1 MNKTSKKQKGHKKR
15 PDKIKNKNSG
25 KIEKPEHPPPDTALV
40 KFDPL
45 QRYLAEISKYKL
57 LTREQEIELGKR
69 VREEGDTEAAYVLL
83 TANLRLVVKIAL
95 EFQRVWMQN
104 LLDLIQEGN
113 IGLMQAVK
121 KFDPY
126 KNVKFSY
133 YASFWIKAYIL
144 KFIMD
149 NWRLVKIG
157 TTQGQRKLF
166 FKLKKEKQKLIDQG
180 FDPKPKLLSE
190 RLGVSEREIVDMD
203 QRLDGWD
210 VSLDAPLKDDSDAG
224 RIEFLSS
231 EVDSTEDQM
240 AKKEIET
247 LLHKKI
253 DDAKNIDVVGKQDAA
268 PSETALVKFDPLQ
281 RYLAEISKYNLI
293 TREQEQELGRKIQE
307 EGDTEAAYVLVTANL
322 RLVVKIALEFQRLWM
337 QNLLDLIQEGN
348 IGLIQAVRKFDPYK
362 NVKFSYYASFWIK
375 AYILKFI
382 MDNWRLVK
390 IGTTQG
396 QRKLFFK
403 LKKEKQKLVDQ
414 GFDPKPKLLSEKLG
428 VSEREIVDMDQ
439 RLNGWDV
446 SLDAPLKD
454 DSDTERIELLDTDV
468 ESTEDRVARKE
479 IENLL
484 HNKIDEFKKTMS
496 PRELEIFEK
505 RIFSDTP
512 ATLQKIGD
520 RYGISRE
527 RVRQV
532 ENNIIKKLREYFK
545 REIPDFESYNVVD
558 VSD

>member
-1 MNKTSKKQKGHKKR
+1 MNKTVKKQKGYKKR

-25 KIEKPEHPPPDTALV
+25 DIKKPGNSSSDTALV

-69 VREEGDTEAAYVLL
+69 VQEEGDTEAAYVLI

-231 EVDSTEDQM
+231 EVESTEDQV

-247 LLHKKI
+247 
-253 DDAKNIDVVGKQDAA
+253 
-268 PSETALVKFDPLQ
+268 
-281 RYLAEISKYNLI
+281 
-293 TREQEQELGRKIQE
+293 
-307 EGDTEAAYVLVTANL
+307 
-322 RLVVKIALEFQRLWM
+322 
-337 QNLLDLIQEGN
+337 
-348 IGLIQAVRKFDPYK
+348 
-362 NVKFSYYASFWIK
+362 
-375 AYILKFI
+375 
-382 MDNWRLVK
+382 
-390 IGTTQG
+390 
-396 QRKLFFK
+396 
-403 LKKEKQKLVDQ
+403 
-414 GFDPKPKLLSEKLG
+414 
-428 VSEREIVDMDQ
+428 
-439 RLNGWDV
+439 
-446 SLDAPLKD
+446 
-454 DSDTERIELLDTDV
+454 
-468 ESTEDRVARKE
+468 
-479 IENLL
+479 LL
-484 HNKIDEFKKTMS
+484 HNKIDEFKKTMTE
-496 PRELEIFEK
+496 RELEIFEK
-505 RIFSDTP
+505 RIFADSP
-512 ATLQKIGD
+512 ATLQDIGD

-532 ENNIIKKLREYFK
+532 EKNIIKKLRVFFK
-545 REIPDFESYNVVD
+545 QDMPDFDSYDSVE
-558 VSD
+558 VSS

>member
-1 MNKTSKKQKGHKKR
+1 MVK
-15 PDKIKNKNSG
+15 KIKKTKKGKTLNK
-25 KIEKPEHPPPDTALV
+25 KEAAKKPVKAVDKQESSASESALV

-45 QRYLAEISKYKL
+45 QRYLSEISQYKL
-57 LTREQEIELGKR
+57 LTREQEIELGKK
-69 VREEGDTEAAYVLL
+69 VQVEGDSQAAYVLV

-166 FKLKKEKQKLIDQG
+166 FKLKKEKQKLLDQG

-190 RLGVSEREIVDMD
+190 KLGVSEREIVDMD

-210 VSLDAPLKDDSDAG
+210 VSLDAPLKDDSDTE
-224 RIEFLSS
+224 RIELLST
-231 EVDSTEDQM
+231 EVESTEDRV

-247 LLHKKI
+247 LLH
-253 DDAKNIDVVGKQDAA
+253 N
-268 PSETALVKFDPLQ
+268 
-281 RYLAEISKYNLI
+281 
-293 TREQEQELGRKIQE
+293 
-307 EGDTEAAYVLVTANL
+307 
-322 RLVVKIALEFQRLWM
+322 KIA
-337 QNLLDLIQEGN
+337 
-348 IGLIQAVRKFDPYK
+348 
-362 NVKFSYYASFWIK
+362 
-375 AYILKFI
+375 
-382 MDNWRLVK
+382 
-390 IGTTQG
+390 
-396 QRKLFFK
+396 
-403 LKKEKQKLVDQ
+403 
-414 GFDPKPKLLSEKLG
+414 
-428 VSEREIVDMDQ
+428 
-439 RLNGWDV
+439 
-446 SLDAPLKD
+446 
-454 DSDTERIELLDTDV
+454 
-468 ESTEDRVARKE
+468 
-479 IENLL
+479 
-484 HNKIDEFKKTMS
+484 EFKKTMTE
-496 PRELEIFEK
+496 RELEIFDQ

-512 ATLQKIGD
+512 VTLQEIGD

-532 ENNIIKKLREYFK
+532 EKNIIKKLRDYFK
-545 REIPDFESYNVVD
+545 REIPDFDSYSVM
-558 VSD
+558 